1 MKKILL
7 FILIFIS
14 IISCS
19 QKEKVLDKKSK
30 KEVYEEIIKDIE
42 NMKTF
47 KYTSSDSAM
56 LSFYKGN
63 SVNTFSLDKAGNG
76 FSNQNGVQTYK
87 VDGEVY
93 IRSIG
98 LTQKGETTTVILD
111 SLTKSNTKEDMD
123 YFDRNTM
130 NVKNYLLNNIKNI
143 EKLPNQKITKV
154 DGKIKIEITD
164 LKETEYGSLDSIEIY
179 YQLNKGINYI
189 FNRTVVY
196 DNSTKKYKVTDNLVF
211 NSEEKIEL
219 PKLMPQGTQ
228 LKLIR
233 E

>member
-19 QKEKVLDKKSK
+19 QKEKVLDKKSQ

-130 NVKNYLLNNIKNI
+130 NVKNYLLNNILA
-143 EKLPNQKITKV
+143 EL
-154 DGKIKIEITD
+154 
-164 LKETEYGSLDSIEIY
+164 
-179 YQLNKGINYI
+179 I
-189 FNRTVVY
+189 FNKKQLY
-196 DNSTKKYKVTDNLVF
+196 YSEFSDNSNINTMIYLYIVVF
-211 NSEEKIEL
+211 FYFSK
-219 PKLMPQGTQ
+219 
-228 LKLIR
+228 
-233 E
+233 